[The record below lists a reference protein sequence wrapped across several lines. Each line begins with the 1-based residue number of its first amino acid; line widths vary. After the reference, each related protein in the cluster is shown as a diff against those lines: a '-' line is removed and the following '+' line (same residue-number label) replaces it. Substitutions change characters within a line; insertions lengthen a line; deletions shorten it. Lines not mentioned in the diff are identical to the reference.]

1 MIAQALLD
9 SFPDR
14 DLAVET
20 RGLSRRFGRQI
31 ALDGLDLSVPVGSFY
46 LLVGPNGAGK
56 TTALR
61 CLLDL
66 LPPDS
71 GSRRVCGLTVP
82 DHGPEAR
89 SLIGYVADAP
99 DFGYP
104 KLPVAALLS
113 HHARY
118 FAGWDATYA
127 EHLIRALD
135 APREQKFGK
144 LSKGQAR
151 RVQLVMA
158 LAHKPALLLL
168 DEPTD
173 GLDPLARD
181 RFLGLLAEHLAE
193 HPTTVLVSTHLPYE
207 VEGLADHL
215 GVLQGGRLLAQ
226 LERQRLE
233 QRLHSFRLQ
242 VPDGWRPPT
251 ELEATLLRQEGR
263 GRELAW
269 TLWGDAQSLRATLSE
284 SGATVRS
291 VDRPTLDQAC
301 RILLALGGSHP
312 QTTYR
317 PGEPS

>member
-1 MIAQALLD
+1 MTRERLFDSLDGQA
-9 SFPDR
+9 
-14 DLAVET
+14 LAVET
-20 RGLSRRFGRQI
+20 QGLKRRFGRQM
-31 ALDGLDLSVPVGSFY
+31 ALDGLDLRVPEGAFY

-66 LPPDS
+66 VPPDS
-71 GSRRVCGLTVP
+71 GSRRVCGLPVP
-82 DHGPEAR
+82 EQGPAAR
-89 SLIGYVADAP
+89 SRIGYVADTPA
-99 DFGYP
+99 FGYP
-104 KLPVAALLS
+104 KLPVAQLLRF
-113 HHARY
+113 HARHY
-118 FAGWDATYA
+118 GTWDAAYA
-127 EHLIRALD
+127 EHLIQTLK
-135 APREQKFGK
+135 APVEQKFGK

-158 LAHKPALLLL
+158 LAHRPALLLL

-193 HPTTVLVSTHLPYE
+193 HPTTVVVSTHLPYE

-215 GVLQGGRLLAQ
+215 GVLHNGRLLAQ
-226 LERQRLE
+226 LGRQRLE
-233 QRLHSFRLQ
+233 EELHTFRLQ
-242 VPDGWRPPT
+242 LPEGWQPPA
-251 ELEATLLRQEGR
+251 EAEAALLRREGR

-269 TLWGDAQSLRATLSE
+269 TLWGDAEALRRTLTD

-301 RILLALGGSHP
+301 RILLALEGPRP
-312 QTTYR
+312 QTTHAS
-317 PGEPS
+317 GEFS

>member
-9 SFPDR
+9 AFPDR

-20 RGLSRRFGRQI
+20 RGLSRRFGRQT
-31 ALDGLDLSVPVGSFY
+31 ALDGLDLSVPEGAFY

-56 TTALR
+56 TTTLR

-71 GSRRVCGLTVP
+71 GSRQVCGLPVP
-82 DHGPEAR
+82 EQGPAAR

-99 DFGYP
+99 EFGYP
-104 KLPVAALLS
+104 KLPVARLLS
-113 HHARY
+113 FHARH
-118 FAGWDATYA
+118 FETWDAAYA
-127 EHLIRALD
+127 ERLIQALD
-135 APREQKFGK
+135 APTEQKFGK

-158 LAHKPALLLL
+158 LAHRPALLLL

-193 HPTTVLVSTHLPYE
+193 HPTTVVVSTHLPYE

-226 LERQRLE
+226 LQRQRLE
-233 QRLHSFRLQ
+233 ERLHTFRLQ
-242 VPDGWRPPT
+242 LPESWQPPAET
-251 ELEATLLRQEGR
+251 ETALLRREGR
-263 GRELAW
+263 GREVAW
-269 TLWGDAQSLRATLSE
+269 TLWGDAESLRRTLAG

-291 VDRPTLDQAC
+291 LDRPTLDQAC
-301 RILLALGGSHP
+301 RILLGLESSGL
-312 QTTYR
+312 QTTHPR
-317 PGEPS
+317 GESS